1 MVEHDRD
8 VISIADYIIDV
19 GPQAG
24 QNGGEIVF
32 AGSYEELLCSNT
44 LTGWAMFR
52 SLPIKQNPRRQTG
65 SLPVRD
71 ACLHNLNHVNV
82 DIPLG
87 IMTVV
92 TGVAGS
98 GKSTL
103 ISRVF
108 AGLYEDDIV
117 MVDQGPITATSRS
130 TPASYLGFFDTIR
143 KLLARENGRPEGLF
157 SFNSTGACPVC
168 GGRGV
173 IVTELAFMDPVVTE
187 CEACGGL
194 RYNEE
199 ALACTYKG
207 KKYRRTTPHDRVT
220 GYGSV

>member
-44 LTGWAMFR
+44 LTGRAMFR

-71 ACLHNLNHVNV
+71 ACLHNLNHMNV

-130 TPASYLGFFDTIR
+130 TPASYLGFLTQSGSCWQGKTADLRDCSASTPPEP
-143 KLLARENGRPEGLF
+143 AR
-157 SFNSTGACPVC
+157 SAAAGA
-168 GGRGV
+168 
-173 IVTELAFMDPVVTE
+173 
-187 CEACGGL
+187 
-194 RYNEE
+194 
-199 ALACTYKG
+199 
-207 KKYRRTTPHDRVT
+207 
-220 GYGSV
+220 SS